1 MYNMGIEVVHIDVKD
16 QEIDVKNIDKLVSID
31 KKKVKTDRSE
41 VLKLFNKDT
50 PMFIEFYA
58 NWCGHCK
65 TLAPEWKKLTETI
78 ETKHKDKNLGIVSV
92 ESGVIHKDIDTV
104 LKQVNLTVNGFPTIG
119 LIKNKKFIPYNGKR
133 DEASM
138 LKFIKKEAWG
148 IMTGGGTRRKTSK
161 RKRSQHKRSKRKTSK
176 RKTSKHKR
184 SQHKRKRSQRIHY

>member
-16 QEIDVKNIDKLVSID
+16 QEIDVNDIDKLVSID
-31 KKKVKTDRSE
+31 KAKVKTDRSE

-148 IMTGGGTRRKTSK
+148 TMTGGGTRRKTSK
-161 RKRSQHKRSKRKTSK
+161 RKTSQHKRSKHK
-176 RKTSKHKR
+176 RSKHKR
-184 SQHKRKRSQRIHY
+184 SKHKRKRSQRSRY